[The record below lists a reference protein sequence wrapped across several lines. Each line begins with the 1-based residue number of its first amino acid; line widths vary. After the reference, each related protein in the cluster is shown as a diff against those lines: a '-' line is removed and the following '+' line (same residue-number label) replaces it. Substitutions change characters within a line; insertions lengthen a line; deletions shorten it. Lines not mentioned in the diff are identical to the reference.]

1 MGRARRVPPLA
12 DLAPVIDAAEIAAIA
27 EELARLQRRLAA
39 ALDGE
44 MQADAATPTQAPVA
58 DEWAPTKVAADLAG
72 VSRDTLRRYAARGLI
87 RKGETPTGAP
97 RYHAGDCRALR
108 AVELVNAR

>member
-1 MGRARRVPPLA
+1 MV
-12 DLAPVIDAAEIAAIA
+12 DAAEIAAIA

-39 ALDGE
+39 ALDGGGIDL
-44 MQADAATPTQAPVA
+44 QADAAPATQAPVA